1 MNIGKIYI
9 RPLHLITYRT
19 FNSEYYAN
27 LRKKMI
33 ENYNYNYKKKRVF
46 FPKEPKEPKK
56 IVTNYG
62 SFQNFDKKKWSPAE
76 IVVEMKS
83 VKKQVKTDHTN
94 DTNDTNDA
102 DDEWVDVKKIL

>member
-19 FNSEYYAN
+19 FNSEYYSN
-27 LRKKMI
+27 LRKKMV
-33 ENYNYNYKKKRVF
+33 EKYNNKMKRVF
-46 FPKEPKEPKK
+46 VQKEPKK

-62 SFQNFDKKKWSPAE
+62 SFQNFDKTKWSPDD

-83 VKKQVKTDHTN
+83 LKIDSSN
-94 DTNDTNDA
+94 DANDA
-102 DDEWVDVKKIL
+102 DDEWIDVKKIL

>member
-9 RPLHLITYRT
+9 RPLNLITYRT
-19 FNSEYYAN
+19 FNAEYYSN
-27 LRKKMI
+27 LRKKMV
-33 ENYNYNYKKKRVF
+33 ENYNNKRKRIFVK
-46 FPKEPKEPKK
+46 KEPKS

-62 SFQNFDKKKWSPAE
+62 SFQKIDKTKWYPVD

-83 VKKQVKTDHTN
+83 LKMDNLHGVNNTDN
-94 DTNDTNDA
+94 ADDA

>member
-9 RPLHLITYRT
+9 RPLNLITYQT
-19 FNSEYYAN
+19 FNSEYYSN
-27 LRKKMI
+27 LRKKMV
-33 ENYNYNYKKKRVF
+33 EKYNNKRKRVF
-46 FPKEPKEPKK
+46 VQKEPKK

-62 SFQNFDKKKWSPAE
+62 SFQNFDKTKWYPVD

-83 VKKQVKTDHTN
+83 LKMDNSN
-94 DTNDTNDA
+94 DTNDANDA

>member
-9 RPLHLITYRT
+9 RPLNLITYRT
-19 FNSEYYAN
+19 FNSEYYSK

-33 ENYNYNYKKKRVF
+33 ENYNNKKKRVF
-46 FPKEPKEPKK
+46 VQKEPKK

-62 SFQNFDKKKWSPAE
+62 SFQNFDKTKWSPDD

-83 VKKQVKTDHTN
+83 LKMDNSHSAN
-94 DTNDTNDA
+94 DANDANDA
-102 DDEWVDVKKIL
+102 DDEWIDVKKIL

>member
-9 RPLHLITYRT
+9 RPLNLITYRT
-19 FNSEYYAN
+19 FNSEYYSK

-33 ENYNYNYKKKRVF
+33 ENYNNKKKRVF
-46 FPKEPKEPKK
+46 VQKEPKR

-62 SFQNFDKKKWSPAE
+62 SFQNFDKTKWSPVN
-76 IVVEMKS
+76 IIVEMKS
-83 VKKQVKTDHTN
+83 IKMDNSNGSN
-94 DTNDTNDA
+94 DANDA

>member
-9 RPLHLITYRT
+9 RPLNLITYRT
-19 FNSEYYAN
+19 FNSEYYSN
-27 LRKKMI
+27 LRKKMV
-33 ENYNYNYKKKRVF
+33 EKYNNKMKRVF
-46 FPKEPKEPKK
+46 VQKEPKK

-62 SFQNFDKKKWSPAE
+62 SFQNFDKTKWYPVD

-83 VKKQVKTDHTN
+83 LKMDNSN
-94 DTNDTNDA
+94 DTNDANDA

>member
-19 FNSEYYAN
+19 FNSEYYSN
-27 LRKKMI
+27 LRKKMV
-33 ENYNYNYKKKRVF
+33 EKYNNKRKRVF
-46 FPKEPKEPKK
+46 VQKEPKR

-62 SFQNFDKKKWSPAE
+62 SFQDFDKTKWSPVD
-76 IVVEMKS
+76 IVVEMKQYS
-83 VKKQVKTDHTN
+83 AN
-94 DTNDTNDA
+94 DANDANDA

>member
-9 RPLHLITYRT
+9 RPLNLISYRT
-19 FNSEYYAN
+19 FNSEYYSK

-33 ENYNYNYKKKRVF
+33 ENYNNKKKRVF
-46 FPKEPKEPKK
+46 VQKEPKK

-62 SFQNFDKKKWSPAE
+62 SFQNFDKTKWYPVD

-83 VKKQVKTDHTN
+83 LKMDNSN
-94 DTNDTNDA
+94 DTNDANDA

>member
-9 RPLHLITYRT
+9 RPLHLITHRT
-19 FNSEYYAN
+19 FNSEYYSN
-27 LRKKMI
+27 LRKKMV
-33 ENYNYNYKKKRVF
+33 EKYNNKKKRVF
-46 FPKEPKEPKK
+46 VQKEPKK

-62 SFQNFDKKKWSPAE
+62 SFQNFDKTKWYPVD

-83 VKKQVKTDHTN
+83 LKIDNSN
-94 DTNDTNDA
+94 DANDA

>member
-19 FNSEYYAN
+19 FNSEYYSN
-27 LRKKMI
+27 LRKKMV
-33 ENYNYNYKKKRVF
+33 EKYNNKRKRVF
-46 FPKEPKEPKK
+46 VQKEPKR

-62 SFQNFDKKKWSPAE
+62 SFQNFDKTKWTPVD
-76 IVVEMKS
+76 IVVEMKPYNA
-83 VKKQVKTDHTN
+83 N
-94 DTNDTNDA
+94 DANDA

>member
-9 RPLHLITYRT
+9 RPLNLISYRT
-19 FNSEYYAN
+19 FNSEYYSK

-33 ENYNYNYKKKRVF
+33 ENYNNKKKRVF
-46 FPKEPKEPKK
+46 IKKESKK

-62 SFQNFDKKKWSPAE
+62 SFQNFDKTKWSLDD

-83 VKKQVKTDHTN
+83 LKMDNSHSTN
-94 DTNDTNDA
+94 DANDA

>member
-19 FNSEYYAN
+19 FNSEYYSN
-27 LRKKMI
+27 LRKKMV
-33 ENYNYNYKKKRVF
+33 EKYNNKMKRVF
-46 FPKEPKEPKK
+46 VQKEPKK

-62 SFQNFDKKKWSPAE
+62 SFQNFDKTKWYPVD

-83 VKKQVKTDHTN
+83 LKMDNSN
-94 DTNDTNDA
+94 DTNDANDA

>member
-19 FNSEYYAN
+19 FNSEYYSN
-27 LRKKMI
+27 LRKKMV
-33 ENYNYNYKKKRVF
+33 EKYNNKMKRVF
-46 FPKEPKEPKK
+46 VQKEPKK

-62 SFQNFDKKKWSPAE
+62 SFQNFDKTKWYPVD

-83 VKKQVKTDHTN
+83 LKMDNSHNAN
-94 DTNDTNDA
+94 DANDA

>member
-9 RPLHLITYRT
+9 RPLQLITYRT
-19 FNSEYYAN
+19 FNSEYYSN
-27 LRKKMI
+27 LRKKMV
-33 ENYNYNYKKKRVF
+33 EKYNNKRKRVF
-46 FPKEPKEPKK
+46 VQKEPKR

-62 SFQNFDKKKWSPAE
+62 SFQDFDKTKWSPVD

-83 VKKQVKTDHTN
+83 LKIDNSHSAN
-94 DTNDTNDA
+94 DANDA

>member
-9 RPLHLITYRT
+9 RPLNLITYRT
-19 FNSEYYAN
+19 FNSEYYSN
-27 LRKKMI
+27 LRKKMV
-33 ENYNYNYKKKRVF
+33 EKYNNKKKRVF
-46 FPKEPKEPKK
+46 IQKEPKK

-62 SFQNFDKKKWSPAE
+62 SFQNFDKTKWYPVD

-83 VKKQVKTDHTN
+83 LKMDNSN
-94 DTNDTNDA
+94 DTNDANDA

>member
-19 FNSEYYAN
+19 FNSEYYSN
-27 LRKKMI
+27 LRKKMV
-33 ENYNYNYKKKRVF
+33 ENYNNKRKRVF
-46 FPKEPKEPKK
+46 VQKEPKR

-62 SFQNFDKKKWSPAE
+62 SFQNFDKTKWYPVD

-83 VKKQVKTDHTN
+83 YTTN
-94 DTNDTNDA
+94 DANDA

>member
-19 FNSEYYAN
+19 FNAEYYSN
-27 LRKKMI
+27 LRKRMI
-33 ENYNYNYKKKRVF
+33 ENYNNKRKRVF
-46 FPKEPKEPKK
+46 VQKEPKR

-62 SFQNFDKKKWSPAE
+62 SFQDFDKTKWSPVD

-83 VKKQVKTDHTN
+83 YTTN
-94 DTNDTNDA
+94 DANDA

>member
-19 FNSEYYAN
+19 FNSEYYSN
-27 LRKKMI
+27 LRKIMVEKYNNKMR
-33 ENYNYNYKKKRVF
+33 RVF
-46 FPKEPKEPKK
+46 VQKEPKK

-62 SFQNFDKKKWSPAE
+62 SFQNFDKTKWYPVD

-83 VKKQVKTDHTN
+83 LKMDNSN
-94 DTNDTNDA
+94 DTNDANDA

>member
-9 RPLHLITYRT
+9 RPLHFITYRT
-19 FNSEYYAN
+19 FNSEYYLN
-27 LRKKMI
+27 LRKKMV
-33 ENYNYNYKKKRVF
+33 EKYNNKRKRVF
-46 FPKEPKEPKK
+46 IQKEPKR

-62 SFQNFDKKKWSPAE
+62 SFQDFDKTKWSPVD

-83 VKKQVKTDHTN
+83 YTAN
-94 DTNDTNDA
+94 DANDVNDA

>member
-9 RPLHLITYRT
+9 RPLNLITYRT
-19 FNSEYYAN
+19 FNSEYYSN

-33 ENYNYNYKKKRVF
+33 ENYNNKKKRVF
-46 FPKEPKEPKK
+46 VQKEPKR

-62 SFQNFDKKKWSPAE
+62 SFQNFDKTKWSPDD

-83 VKKQVKTDHTN
+83 LKMDNSHNAN
-94 DTNDTNDA
+94 DPNDA

>member
-9 RPLHLITYRT
+9 RPLNLITYRT
-19 FNSEYYAN
+19 FNSEYYSN
-27 LRKKMI
+27 LRKKMV
-33 ENYNYNYKKKRVF
+33 EKYNNKMRRVF
-46 FPKEPKEPKK
+46 VQKEPKK

-62 SFQNFDKKKWSPAE
+62 SFQNFDKTKWYPVD

-83 VKKQVKTDHTN
+83 LKMDNSN
-94 DTNDTNDA
+94 DTNDANDA

>member
-19 FNSEYYAN
+19 FNSEYYSN

-33 ENYNYNYKKKRVF
+33 ENYNNKRKRVF
-46 FPKEPKEPKK
+46 VQKEPKK

-62 SFQNFDKKKWSPAE
+62 SFQNFDKTKWYPVD

-83 VKKQVKTDHTN
+83 LKIDNSN
-94 DTNDTNDA
+94 DANDA

>member
-9 RPLHLITYRT
+9 RPLNLITYRT
-19 FNSEYYAN
+19 FNSEYYSN
-27 LRKKMI
+27 LRNKR
-33 ENYNYNYKKKRVF
+33 KRVF
-46 FPKEPKEPKK
+46 VQKDPKK

-62 SFQNFDKKKWSPAE
+62 SFQNFDKTKWSPDD

-83 VKKQVKTDHTN
+83 LKMDNSHNAN
-94 DTNDTNDA
+94 DANDANDA

>member
-33 ENYNYNYKKKRVF
+33 ENYNNYKKKRVF
-46 FPKEPKEPKK
+46 FPKEPKK

-83 VKKQVKTDHTN
+83 VKKD

>member
-9 RPLHLITYRT
+9 RPLNLITYRT
-19 FNSEYYAN
+19 FNSEYYSN
-27 LRKKMI
+27 LRKKMV
-33 ENYNYNYKKKRVF
+33 EKYNNKMRRVF
-46 FPKEPKEPKK
+46 VQKEPKK

-62 SFQNFDKKKWSPAE
+62 SFQNFDKTKWSPDD

-83 VKKQVKTDHTN
+83 LKMDNSHSTN
-94 DTNDTNDA
+94 DANDA